1 MDHAQH
7 MIIVGWVISVSY
19 LRLVETRLQHAAHVR
34 FAQEDQNQDELGS
47 WNATSPVDAIED
59 DEQVSN
65 HNEEKAA
72 VMDKG
77 VAPVDGVETTNC
89 VLVVRLE
96 VWPVRVPLEQ

>member
-7 MIIVGWVISVSY
+7 MIIVGWVVSVSY
-19 LRLVETRLQHAAHVR
+19 PRLEETRLQHAADVR